1 MNHNNWRFYM
11 VKRSSSTAL
20 SIITIVALSAIAMVP
35 SFAQSNAGVS
45 TQTTQPH
52 AVAQANAPDF
62 GSPPSG
68 SIPILYND
76 HHVYAKPDLLK
87 QGRVLAAFAK
97 GGTLFIPVR
106 SMFEEMGAT
115 VHWDAGSKTMDIAKA
130 GSEVKLTVGK
140 PEVEINGEP
149 RPLDV
154 PPEVYQGV
162 VIAPIR
168 VISEAMGAYVQWLQD
183 QRTVV
188 VRYAPPATPP
198 PATPAP
204 PPPETPAPATPAP
217 TPPPT
222 PAPPTHAY
230 ESFVAVDYTFAG
242 KAWNEFSA
250 GNATKSSARVDA
262 AVEFPL
268 FSLPWMAEFDYYKLS
283 YNHNQSAATLP
294 INPGC
299 RFTPGDPG
307 CVTVI
312 GGQGQ
317 TFVPSFQ
324 ASEGNFEAKFGLRVF
339 DPRVYVAIAD
349 LDRTNN
355 YGYPGMNS
363 VGIGVEKLPDLDHL
377 ISLRASFYYY
387 PYLNGKYTDPF
398 GNTFTLGYRTFTY
411 DLGFTVTP
419 IKTIPVF
426 AEAGWRGENDNA
438 RNDAPSN
445 RRYNA
450 FYGGLGLHF

>member
-1 MNHNNWRFYM
+1 M
-11 VKRSSSTAL
+11 VKRSSTAVL
-20 SIITIVALSAIAMVP
+20 SLITLFALSAIATAP
-35 SFAQSNAGVS
+35 SSAQSNAGVS

-52 AVAQANAPDF
+52 AVAQESAAEF

-68 SIPILYND
+68 PIPILYND

-87 QGRVLAAFAK
+87 EGRVLAAFAK

-106 SMFEEMGAT
+106 SMFEAMGAT

-140 PEVEINGEP
+140 PEVDLNGES

-154 PPEVYQGV
+154 PPEVYHGV

-168 VISEAMGAYVQWLQD
+168 VISEAMGAYVQWVPDL
-183 QRTVV
+183 RAVV

-217 TPPPT
+217 TPSPT
-222 PAPPTHAY
+222 PAPPKRAY
-230 ESFVAVDYTFAG
+230 EKFVSVDYTFAG

-250 GNATKSSARVDA
+250 GNSTKSAARVDGA
-262 AVEFPL
+262 AEFPL
-268 FSLPWMAEFDYYKLS
+268 FNLPLMAEFDSYKLS
-283 YNHNQSAATLP
+283 YNHNQSSLGSFP
-294 INPGC
+294 PGTPC
-299 RFTPGDPG
+299 FVPGDPG

-317 TFVPSFQ
+317 TFVNSFQ
-324 ASEGNFEAKFGLRVF
+324 ASESNFEAKLGFRVF

-349 LDRTNN
+349 LERTNN
-355 YGYPGMNS
+355 YGYPAMNS

-387 PYLNGKYTDPF
+387 PYLNGKYTNSV

-419 IKTIPVF
+419 IKSIPVF
-426 AEAGWRGENDNA
+426 AEAGWRGENDNG